1 MDYSELAKG
10 HLDVVVENKI
20 ATVTMN
26 RPERLNA
33 FGDGLH
39 EALEEFL
46 HMVNYDSDVN
56 VAVLTGAGRAFTAGG
71 DVKAMNDRAA
81 GGATPRSPTPRGRS
95 ANERRSVDPWWSA
108 AGGRDR
114 GCTWWCSQLRR

>member
-20 ATVTMN
+20 ATVAMN

-39 EALEEFL
+39 EAMEEFL
-46 HMVNYDSDVN
+46 
-56 VAVLTGAGRAFTAGG
+56 
-71 DVKAMNDRAA
+71 
-81 GGATPRSPTPRGRS
+81 P
-95 ANERRSVDPWWSA
+95 
-108 AGGRDR
+108 
-114 GCTWWCSQLRR
+114 

>member
-1 MDYSELAKG
+1 MDYSALAQG

-46 HMVNYDSDVN
+46 HMVNYDPEVN
-56 VAVLTGAGRAFTAGG
+56 AAVGPFRPVVTS
-71 DVKAMNDRAA
+71 K
-81 GGATPRSPTPRGRS
+81 P
-95 ANERRSVDPWWSA
+95 
-108 AGGRDR
+108 
-114 GCTWWCSQLRR
+114 

>member
-33 FGDGLH
+33 FI
-39 EALEEFL
+39 
-46 HMVNYDSDVN
+46 
-56 VAVLTGAGRAFTAGG
+56 
-71 DVKAMNDRAA
+71 AA
-81 GGATPRSPTPRGRS
+81 DDHPQRLC
-95 ANERRSVDPWWSA
+95 V
-108 AGGRDR
+108 
-114 GCTWWCSQLRR
+114 